1 MSPQPESQV
10 VHAGLIALYDARA
23 WKGVL
28 IQGPSGVGK
37 SDLALR
43 AFSLGFRLVADD
55 RTLLW
60 ASQGRLYGRC
70 PPAIA
75 GLIEARGL
83 GVMPQATRAFAQIR
97 LIVRCLPAGAR
108 LDRMPV
114 EAQQS
119 LLGVDLPTLD
129 LRPLEASSP
138 MKLLHALSLLGGAP

>member
-1 MSPQPESQV
+1 MSEI
-10 VHAGLIALYDARA
+10 VHAGLIALYDAHA

-28 IQGPSGVGK
+28 IQGPSGAGK

-43 AFSLGFRLVADD
+43 ALGLGFRLVSDD
-55 RTLLW
+55 RTALW
-60 ASQGRLYGRC
+60 TSQGRLYGRC

-83 GVMPQATRAFAQIR
+83 GIMPLATRSFAQVR
-97 LIVRCLPAGAR
+97 LIVRCIPADAV
-108 LDRMPV
+108 LERMPESAV
-114 EAQQS
+114 QA
-119 LLGVDLPTLD
+119 LLGVGVPTLD

>member
-1 MSPQPESQV
+1 MTPQTETHV

-43 AFSLGFRLVADD
+43 ALGLGFRLVSDD

-83 GVMPQATRAFAQIR
+83 GVMPLGARGFAQIR
-97 LIVRCLPAGAR
+97 LIVRCLPAGAPVE
-108 LDRMPV
+108 RMPDEV
-114 EAQQS
+114 RQD
-119 LLGVDLPTLD
+119 LLGVEVPTLD

>member
-1 MSPQPESQV
+1 MTSTPESQV
-10 VHAGLIALYDARA
+10 VHAGLIALYDAGA

-28 IQGPSGVGK
+28 IQGPSGAGK

-43 AFSLGFRLVADD
+43 ALHLGFRLVADD

-83 GVMPQATRAFAQIR
+83 GVMPLAARPFARIR
-97 LIVRCLPAGAR
+97 LLVRCLGEAQAIE
-108 LDRMPV
+108 RMPD
-114 EAQQS
+114 EARQG
-119 LLGVDLPTLD
+119 LLGVELPTLD

>member
-1 MSPQPESQV
+1 MTEI

-43 AFSLGFRLVADD
+43 ALGLGFRLVSDD

-83 GVMPQATRAFAQIR
+83 GVMPLATRGFAQIR
-97 LIVRCLPAGAR
+97 LIVRCLPAGGPVE
-108 LDRMPV
+108 RMPDD
-114 EAQQS
+114 ARQS
-119 LLGVDLPTLD
+119 LLGVGVPTLD

>member
-1 MSPQPESQV
+1 MSPQPESEV

-43 AFSLGFRLVADD
+43 ATGLGFRLVSDD

-60 ASQGRLYGRC
+60 ASQGRVYGGC

-83 GVMPQATRAFAQIR
+83 GIVSLAARAFAQVR
-97 LIVRCLPAGAR
+97 LIVRCLGE
-108 LDRMPV
+108 DEIIERMP
-114 EAQQS
+114 EPACQT
-119 LLGVDLPTLD
+119 LLGVEVPTLD
-129 LRPLEASSP
+129 LRPLEATSP